1 MMDPTIG
8 MIDVNFITII
18 LYEVLTAEKD
28 DRVRQTDVCEGEAC
42 VNDKRVV
49 VVDLRVDI
57 ETEESAGDDI
67 HREGTSI
74 PIA

>member
-1 MMDPTIG
+1 M
-8 MIDVNFITII
+8 
-18 LYEVLTAEKD
+18 
-28 DRVRQTDVCEGEAC
+28 
-42 VNDKRVV
+42 NDKRVV

-57 ETEESAGDDI
+57 ETEERASDDI